1 MSMELLFSETGMARL
16 AEIARPGLLCAFD
29 FDGTLAPIVK
39 TPSEARLPDEMR
51 EWLMRLSRYAPV
63 AIITGRA
70 LHDIRE
76 RVGFAPDF
84 LVGNHGI
91 EGVPGWE
98 SYAAEHEA
106 QCHRWH
112 AQLVHAL
119 RDMDPGISLEDKRY
133 SLSVHYRLAH
143 DPAAASEQLAAVV
156 ASLEPSPR
164 VVEGKFVLNLI
175 APDARHKGDA
185 LVQLMQASNARSA
198 LYIGDDVTDEDVFR
212 MRRAD
217 VLSVRVEPAAS
228 SAADFYLPHLRDM
241 TLVLTHVIERLHATG
256 SRNWRGAAT
265 SEDR

>member
-1 MSMELLFSETGMARL
+1 MKLLFSETGMSRL

-51 EWLMRLSRYAPV
+51 EHLLRLSDYAPV
-63 AIITGRA
+63 AIITGRS
-70 LHDIRE
+70 LQDIRE

-84 LVGNHGI
+84 LIGNHGI

-106 QCHRWH
+106 QCRSWH
-112 AQLVHAL
+112 AQLADAL
-119 RDMDPGISLEDKRY
+119 HNMDPGISLEDKRY

-143 DPAAASEQLAAVV
+143 DPAAAFEQLAA
-156 ASLEPSPR
+156 AMARLAPSPR
-164 VVEGKFVLNLI
+164 VIEGKFVLNLL

-185 LVQLMQASNARSA
+185 LVQLMQASKARSA

-212 MRRAD
+212 MRREN
-217 VLSVRVEPAAS
+217 VLSIRVEHGAS

-241 TLVLTHVIERLHATG
+241 TLALTHVIERLRSTG
-256 SRNWRGAAT
+256 ARNWLEIAMT
-265 SEDR
+265 